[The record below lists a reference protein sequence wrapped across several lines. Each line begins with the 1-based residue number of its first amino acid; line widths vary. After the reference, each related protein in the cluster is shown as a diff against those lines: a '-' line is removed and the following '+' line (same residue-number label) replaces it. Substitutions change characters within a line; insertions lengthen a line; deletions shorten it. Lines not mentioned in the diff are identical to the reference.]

1 MTLTCAGQIYL
12 RWILI
17 TPAMPNCL
25 AMTLW
30 NDWRQLKKATKLVSN
45 SLVTRGNAMWSILGP
60 PIQRGALFYSI
71 TGGITSRDTPEEETT
86 SLGEQIWHI
95 SDAWSYK
102 SISSSIC
109 PLWQDLSSHSS
120 WGNSTFSRKMKT
132 IIVLLSTHDPGILNA
147 VRGYKIA
154 FLLPPVQYTIPKTI
168 NFSAQE
174 SDNVNAKISKFL
186 EKGRIVHSSHAEGEF
201 ISNSFLR
208 PKQDG
213 PFHMIFKLKDI
224 NNLFV
229 SITSKWIPSI
239 LVPNSWHCGIPTI
252 QCLLL
257 KSTKNIKSS

>member
-1 MTLTCAGQIYL
+1 
-12 RWILI
+12 
-17 TPAMPNCL
+17 
-25 AMTLW
+25 
-30 NDWRQLKKATKLVSN
+30 
-45 SLVTRGNAMWSILGP
+45 
-60 PIQRGALFYSI
+60 
-71 TGGITSRDTPEEETT
+71 
-86 SLGEQIWHI
+86 
-95 SDAWSYK
+95 
-102 SISSSIC
+102 
-109 PLWQDLSSHSS
+109 
-120 WGNSTFSRKMKT
+120 MKT

-239 LVPNSWHCGIPTI
+239 LMTLWDTYYSVPIAQEHQKYQKFIWHGNLY
-252 QCLLL
+252 QFMCLAKGLSYAAVSLL
-257 KSTKNIKSS
+257 NL